1 MSIGDLVK
9 FVGSSQLY
17 FHFPTDEWY
26 NLNEGE
32 CGIIINVES
41 TIDGLV
47 YRVKMMDSKKSIC
60 WLYEDELCLLSGSDN
75 ER

>member
-1 MSIGDLVK
+1 MNVGDLVK

-26 NLNEGE
+26 NLSEGE
-32 CGIIINVES
+32 CGIIINVEG

-47 YRVKMMDSKKSIC
+47 YRVKMMDSKKSTC
-60 WLYEDELCLLSGSDN
+60 WLYEDELHLLSGSNDD
-75 ER
+75 